1 MMTFSFPFGQY
12 QEKKTLLV
20 MWPHMFLAT
29 RFFKLCC
36 FNKNSQSCM
45 LKNTFPPILVKKKKS
60 EQKILNFYL
69 YKPKSSSLSKGLK
82 QI

>member
-1 MMTFSFPFGQY
+1 
-12 QEKKTLLV
+12 
-20 MWPHMFLAT
+20 
-29 RFFKLCC
+29 
-36 FNKNSQSCM
+36 M